1 MNTKM
6 ENWDGAERRTT
17 FAVAE
22 AETFN
27 LIMETRV
34 AVEEHKQEMH
44 KQFQDIKE
52 ELDHHANRVEKLSES
67 TLTVIEKQ
75 NSLIK
80 EIRDAFTKAFPE
92 GDAESH
98 RKAHE
103 AWIEK
108 DKADQEFWLK
118 LKQNTIN
125 WIVIAIL
132 SWVGLVVWG
141 AFVQGPGGK

>member
-1 MNTKM
+1 MSH
-6 ENWDGAERRTT
+6 WPGPERRVE
-17 FAVAE
+17 FAATD

-27 LIMETRV
+27 LIMDTRV
-34 AVEEHKQEMH
+34 AVEEHKKEMQQ
-44 KQFQDIKE
+44 QFADMRK
-52 ELDHHANRVEKLSES
+52 ELDAHATRVEKLSES

-75 NSLIK
+75 NVLIRDIK
-80 EIRDAFTKAFPE
+80 EAFVNAFPE

-98 RKAHE
+98 RRAHE

-108 DKADQEFWLK
+108 DRADKEFWIK

-125 WIVIAIL
+125 WVVIAIL
-132 SWVGLVVWG
+132 SWIGLVLWG

>member
-1 MNTKM
+1 VNTKM
-6 ENWDGAERRTT
+6 ENWDGAERRVT

-34 AVEEHKQEMH
+34 AVEEHKQEMQR
-44 KQFQDIKE
+44 QFQGIKE
-52 ELDHHANRVEKLSES
+52 ELDLHANRVEKLSES

-75 NSLIK
+75 NLLIR
-80 EIRDAFTKAFPE
+80 EIKDAFTKAFPE
-92 GDAESH
+92 GDVESH

-141 AFVQGPGGK
+141 AFVHGPGGK

>member
-1 MNTKM
+1 MSHRP
-6 ENWDGAERRTT
+6 GPERRGE
-17 FAVAE
+17 FAAAD

-27 LIMETRV
+27 LIMDTRAV
-34 AVEEHKQEMH
+34 VEEHKKEMQQ
-44 KQFQDIKE
+44 QFKEMKE
-52 ELDHHANRVEKLSES
+52 ELDNHAHRVEKLSES

-75 NSLIK
+75 NTLIK
-80 EIRDAFTKAFPE
+80 ELKDAFVKAFPE

-103 AWIEK
+103 EWIEK
-108 DKADQEFWLK
+108 DRADKEFWIK

-125 WIVIAIL
+125 WVVIALL
-132 SWVGLVVWG
+132 SWVGLVLWG

>member
-1 MNTKM
+1 MSH
-6 ENWDGAERRTT
+6 WPGPERRVE
-17 FAVAE
+17 FAATDT
-22 AETFN
+22 ETFN
-27 LIMETRV
+27 LIMDTRV
-34 AVEEHKQEMH
+34 AVEEHKKEMQQ
-44 KQFQDIKE
+44 QFADMRK
-52 ELDHHANRVEKLSES
+52 ELDSHATRVEKLSES

-75 NSLIK
+75 NVLIRDIK
-80 EIRDAFTKAFPE
+80 EAFTKAFPE

-108 DKADQEFWLK
+108 DKADREFWLK

-132 SWVGLVVWG
+132 SWVGLVLWG
-141 AFVQGPGGK
+141 AFVHGPGGK

>member
-1 MNTKM
+1 MNTNM
-6 ENWDGAERRTT
+6 GNWDGAERRVT

-34 AVEEHKQEMH
+34 AVEEHKQEMQR
-44 KQFQDIKE
+44 QFQGIKE
-52 ELDHHANRVEKLSES
+52 ELDLHANRVEKLSES

-75 NSLIK
+75 NLLIR
-80 EIRDAFTKAFPE
+80 EIKDAFTKAFPE

-108 DKADQEFWLK
+108 DKADREFWLK

-141 AFVQGPGGK
+141 AFVHGPGGK